1 VNRQQAKFVRER
13 FLNRFKDGYNI
24 TDPNQFPQIQQILF
38 EAGLDFNN
46 TIRKNLEKAGAI
58 ASGDLT
64 DVGVPNAY
72 SNDGVFTLEVGYPIG
87 SKQLTYYDFINQ
99 GVKGVGG
106 KNAKPKK
113 NSGKYSYKSK
123 FPNRKMALN
132 IYKWLN
138 QARKTVSTDKLDL
151 SKTQKKK
158 RKLTQILTEAENKK
172 RLSYAISTAIKRD
185 GIRATYYFDRAI
197 KENFGKDFKDS
208 IAEALGG
215 DIILQIRAIYGDNNN
230 GSTTNR

>member
-99 GVKGVGG
+99 GV
-106 KNAKPKK
+106 
-113 NSGKYSYKSK
+113 
-123 FPNRKMALN
+123 
-132 IYKWLN
+132 
-138 QARKTVSTDKLDL
+138 
-151 SKTQKKK
+151 
-158 RKLTQILTEAENKK
+158 
-172 RLSYAISTAIKRD
+172 
-185 GIRATYYFDRAI
+185 
-197 KENFGKDFKDS
+197 
-208 IAEALGG
+208 
-215 DIILQIRAIYGDNNN
+215 IIFLV
-230 GSTTNR
+230 

>member
-1 VNRQQAKFVRER
+1 MNRQQAKFVRER